1 MNKLFKYFLGAVAFI
16 LVLIAGMPLPIH
28 AQDVDG
34 QVTCR
39 MQVSDYREATPNHFE
54 ITIHITGAQWGHLD
68 WWGSEGTDAQDGDVK
83 PVDFSYDK
91 PDRWLQDITLSVDGV
106 ICDTKS
112 VTIFAWQ
119 PGDTNPPEDGTGQV
133 PGSAEVIIPKVP
145 VVLGSKA
152 WNCVD
157 IKVVPRKV
165 NSNTLDIQIHVQGE
179 LPVNPVKLYFGD
191 GSYTYPTR
199 TGDMILEYHDYDV
212 EVLKKG
218 INVSVD
224 LTPLGD
230 FGTCLYTTF
239 TFGGI
244 ESYANNTGVSYVK

>member
-1 MNKLFKYFLGAVAFI
+1 MKKYLLIFFGIVLMAVAM
-16 LVLIAGMPLPIH
+16 MPMPIH
-28 AQDVDG
+28 AQDIESP
-34 QVTCR
+34 VTCR
-39 MQVSDYREATPNHFE
+39 LEVSDYKESAPNHFDVK
-54 ITIHITGAQWGHLD
+54 IIIVGADWGHLS
-68 WWGSEGTDAQDGDVK
+68 WPSSGGTDVQDGWLV
-83 PVDFSYDK
+83 PVDLSYDV
-91 PDRWLQDITLSVDGV
+91 PNRWEQTFVLSVDGSE
-106 ICDTKS
+106 CTSKT

-119 PGDTNPPEDGTGQV
+119 PDDTNPPEDGGGKVT
-133 PGSAEVIIPKVP
+133 GSAEVIIPKVP

-179 LPVNPVKLYFGD
+179 LPVYPVKLYFGD
-191 GSYTYPTR
+191 GSFTYPTR
-199 TGDMILEYHDYDV
+199 TGDVILEHHDYDV
-212 EVLKKG
+212 EDLKNG

-224 LTPLGD
+224 LSPLGD
-230 FGTCLYTTF
+230 FGTCVYTTY